1 MEYKKIKEI
10 NEYKSESINPMK
22 TPDTMYELYSVPFF
36 TTGHPEYLHGSEI
49 GSSKVIVQKNDIL
62 VCKINPRINRVWV
75 VADESNCQSIASS
88 EWIVVRNAQYNPYF
102 LAWYFR
108 TSMFQQLMTSEVTGI
123 GGSLTRAQP
132 KRVAE
137 YPVPVLPRERQD
149 EIASILGHL
158 QSIKYKRK
166 NELDL
171 LDSLVKARFVESF
184 GALVKNVNKYPEH
197 ILGDDI
203 EFLTSG
209 SRGWAKYYSP
219 TGKMF
224 ITIKNVKCGHIS
236 MDNVQ
241 YINPPDNAEARRTK
255 VQDGD
260 LLISITADL
269 GRTGV
274 VTKEIAEKGAY
285 INQHL
290 MCVRLNKKIL
300 LPEYVSFFMESQAG
314 KRQFYAKNQNAVKAG
329 LNFDAIKT
337 FKIMVPPLEKQ
348 NEYISFTKR
357 VSKSKVISSTFLPT
371 HPSPSE
377 SASQVYAGSPG
388 FPQWVDIRPAHT
400 RFSYIC

>member
-108 TSMFQQLMTSEVTGI
+108 TPMFQQLMTSEVTGI

-171 LDSLVKARFVESF
+171 LDSLVKARFVEMFRDIPVDITLSDACRIITDGTHQSPKF
-184 GALVKNVNKYPEH
+184 KNKGIPFLFVSNIADNRLTYNTEKFIDEDTYNELIKRTPIEVGDVLLSTVGSYGHPAVVEDRRKFLFQRHIAYLKPDYEKIDSYYLYALLLTDLVQYQIDRHVKGIAQKTLNLKE
-197 ILGDDI
+197 
-203 EFLTSG
+203 
-209 SRGWAKYYSP
+209 
-219 TGKMF
+219 
-224 ITIKNVKCGHIS
+224 IKNLKIPLPTIEE
-236 MDNVQ
+236 Q
-241 YINPPDNAEARRTK
+241 RIF
-255 VQDGD
+255 
-260 LLISITADL
+260 TA
-269 GRTGV
+269 
-274 VTKEIAEKGAY
+274 
-285 INQHL
+285 
-290 MCVRLNKKIL
+290 
-300 LPEYVSFFMESQAG
+300 FFRET
-314 KRQFYAKNQNAVKAG
+314 N
-329 LNFDAIKT
+329 
-337 FKIMVPPLEKQ
+337 
-348 NEYISFTKR
+348 
-357 VSKSKVISSTFLPT
+357 KSKVAINRCTVIIRKALQ
-371 HPSPSE
+371 SE
-377 SASQVYAGSPG
+377 YHHVWG
-388 FPQWVDIRPAHT
+388 D
-400 RFSYIC
+400 

>member
-10 NEYKSESINPMK
+10 NEYKFESINPMK

-184 GALVKNVNKYPEH
+184 GDLVKNVNKYPEH

-357 VSKSKVISSTFLPT
+357 VSKSKVAIDHCVIL
-371 HPSPSE
+371 
-377 SASQVYAGSPG
+377 
-388 FPQWVDIRPAHT
+388 IRKALQSGYHHVWGD
-400 RFSYIC
+400 